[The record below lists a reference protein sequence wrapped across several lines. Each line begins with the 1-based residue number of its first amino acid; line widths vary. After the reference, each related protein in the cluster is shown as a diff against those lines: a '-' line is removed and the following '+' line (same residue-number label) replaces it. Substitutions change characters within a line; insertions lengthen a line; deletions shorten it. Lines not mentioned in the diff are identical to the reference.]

1 MTSFYLSYLSKD
13 PVSKN
18 SHILRQ
24 PGVGLHQILLWGH
37 NSAHN
42 SVLSGR
48 VEKVRMASTLV
59 ILSFT
64 PVLQEEG
71 YPSHFVYCKITA
83 LQVKVAA
90 VAGIQVV
97 TEGGK

>member
-48 VEKVRMASTLV
+48 VEKVRVASTQV

-64 PVLQEEG
+64 PVLQEG

-83 LQVKVAA
+83 LEVKVAA

-97 TEGGK
+97 TEGDK